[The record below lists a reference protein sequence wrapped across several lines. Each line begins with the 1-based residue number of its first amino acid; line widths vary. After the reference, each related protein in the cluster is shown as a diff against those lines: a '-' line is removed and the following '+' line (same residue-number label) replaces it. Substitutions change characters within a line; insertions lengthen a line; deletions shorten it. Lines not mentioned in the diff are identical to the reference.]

1 MARQQGS
8 IYTHKLKSGRKVWKV
23 EVEVGKKPDGT
34 RIRKRVTSH
43 SLQEAR
49 KTLRDLLD
57 RAESGGQAAQAKQ
70 RLDVFALW
78 WIREVKAWTV
88 KAATVA
94 DYEHRYRKHISPVL
108 GSRRIESITSRDIF
122 SWRASLKKSGYST
135 PTINGAL
142 QLLKAVLSAAVDEG
156 AIQASPAARVSKLR
170 KPSAEQT
177 QVKEPLTPEEAR
189 KLASVCSDDAVG
201 ICVALGLYL
210 GLRKGEILGL
220 QWRDVD
226 LAKREVSIV
235 RTLREV
241 TTYDDLGKGHTSL
254 IESTPKTRSSQRR
267 LVLPEGLWRLLNMRS
282 LDFVLGRS
290 DWQKKW
296 VVGDL
301 LGNPLTPGALSKG
314 FRTTLEF
321 AGMRHVRFHDLRH
334 TAAVLSVGAGARL
347 EAVSQSLGHSRVDTT
362 KSIYA
367 RTVNELSG
375 EFARSISKVFDAT
388 PDAYRQ
394 QVDIPIIQ

>member
-8 IYTHKLKSGRKVWKV
+8 IYTQKLKSGGKVWKV

-34 RIRKRVTSH
+34 RIRKRVTAH
-43 SLQEAR
+43 SLQQAR
-49 KTLRDLLD
+49 KILRDLLD
-57 RAESGGQAAQAKQ
+57 RAETGLQATQAKQ

-88 KAATVA
+88 KPATVA

-108 GSRRIESITSRDIF
+108 GSRKLESITSRDIF

-142 QLLKAVLSAAVDEG
+142 QVLKAVLNAAVDEG
-156 AIQASPAARVSKLR
+156 AIRISPAVKLSKLR
-170 KPSAEQT
+170 KDSSEPT
-177 QVKEPLTPEEAR
+177 QVKEPLSAEEAR
-189 KLASVCSDDAVG
+189 RLLSVCTDDAVG
-201 ICVALGLYL
+201 VCVALGLYL

-226 LAKREVSIV
+226 LVNREVSIV
-235 RTLREV
+235 RTLREATV
-241 TTYDDLGKGHTSL
+241 YDDLGKGHTSL
-254 IESTPKTRSSQRR
+254 IEDTPKTRSSQRR
-267 LVLPEGLWRLLNMRS
+267 LVLPDDLWRLLNTRS

-290 DWQKKW
+290 NWAEKW

-301 LGNPLTPGALSKG
+301 EGNPLAPGALSKG
-314 FRTTLEF
+314 FRAALEL
-321 AGMRHVRFHDLRH
+321 ANVRKVRFHDLRH

-367 RTVNELSG
+367 RTVKELST
-375 EFARSISKVFDAT
+375 EFADSMAQILGSGEALKSASSIS
-388 PDAYRQ
+388 
-394 QVDIPIIQ
+394 

>member
-8 IYTHKLKSGRKVWKV
+8 IYPHKLKSGGKVWKV

-34 RIRKRVTSH
+34 RIRKRVTAH

-49 KTLRDLLD
+49 KTLRNLLD
-57 RAESGGQAAQAKQ
+57 QAETGVQATQAKQ

-78 WIREVKAWTV
+78 WIRQVKAWTV
-88 KAATVA
+88 KPATVA

-108 GSRRIESITSRDIF
+108 GSRRVESITSRDIF

-142 QLLKAVLSAAVDEG
+142 QVLKAVLNAAVDEG
-156 AIQASPAARVSKLR
+156 AIHASPAVKVSKLR
-170 KPSAEQT
+170 KPSAEHT
-177 QVKEPLTPEEAR
+177 QVKEPLSPEEAR
-189 KLASVCSDDAVG
+189 KLLAVCADDAVG
-201 ICVALGLYL
+201 TCVALGLFL

-226 LAKREVSIV
+226 MGKREISVV

-241 TTYDDLGKGHTSL
+241 TVYDDLGRGRTSL
-254 IESTPKTRSSQRR
+254 VEDTTKTMSSQRR
-267 LVLPEGLWRLLNMRS
+267 LVLPDGLWRLLNMRS

-290 DWQKKW
+290 DWHEKW

-301 LGNPLTPGALSKG
+301 EGNPLTPSALSKG
-314 FRTTLEF
+314 FRAALEL
-321 AGMRHVRFHDLRH
+321 AGIRKIRFHDLRH

-367 RTVNELSG
+367 RTVQQLSTEFADTMAQILGSG
-375 EFARSISKVFDAT
+375 EALRSTSSIS
-388 PDAYRQ
+388 
-394 QVDIPIIQ
+394 

>member
-8 IYTHKLKSGRKVWKV
+8 IYTHKLKSGGKVWKV

-34 RIRKRVTSH
+34 RIRKRVTAH

-49 KTLRDLLD
+49 KKLRDLLD
-57 RAESGGQAAQAKQ
+57 QAETGVQATQAKQ

-78 WIREVKAWTV
+78 WIRQVKAWTV
-88 KAATVA
+88 KPATVA
-94 DYEHRYRKHISPVL
+94 DYEHRYRRHISPVL
-108 GSRRIESITSRDIF
+108 GSRKIESITSRDIF
-122 SWRASLKKSGYST
+122 SWRTSLKKSGYST

-142 QLLKAVLSAAVDEG
+142 QLLKAVLNAAVDEG
-156 AIQASPAARVSKLR
+156 AIQASPAARVSKLK
-170 KPSAEQT
+170 KPSAEHT

-201 ICVALGLYL
+201 ISVALGLYL

-226 LAKREVSIV
+226 FEKREVSVV

-241 TTYDDLGKGHTSL
+241 TVYDDLGRGHTSL
-254 IESTPKTRSSQRR
+254 AEDTTKTPTSQRR
-267 LVLPEGLWRLLNMRS
+267 LVLPDAVWRLLNTRS

-290 DWQKKW
+290 DWHEKW
-296 VVGDL
+296 VAGDL
-301 LGNPLTPGALSKG
+301 EGSPLRPSALSKG
-314 FRTTLEF
+314 FRAALEL
-321 AGMRHVRFHDLRH
+321 AGVRRVRFHDLRH

-367 RTVNELSG
+367 RTVKELSA
-375 EFARSISKVFDAT
+375 EFADSMTQILGSGGAPYNASSIS
-388 PDAYRQ
+388 
-394 QVDIPIIQ
+394 

>member
-34 RIRKRVTSH
+34 RIRKRVTAH
-43 SLQEAR
+43 SLREAR
-49 KTLRDLLD
+49 KILRDLLD
-57 RAESGGQAAQAKQ
+57 LAETGSQATQGKQ
-70 RLDVFALW
+70 RLDIFAIW

-88 KAATVA
+88 KPATVA
-94 DYEHRYRKHISPVL
+94 DYEHRYRRHISPVL
-108 GSRRIESITSRDIF
+108 GSRRVESISSRDIF
-122 SWRASLKKSGYST
+122 SWRAGLKKSGYST

-142 QLLKAVLSAAVDEG
+142 QVLKAVLNAAVDEG
-156 AIQASPAARVSKLR
+156 AIHTSPAVKVSKLR
-170 KPSAEQT
+170 KPSAENT
-177 QVKEPLTPEEAR
+177 QVKEPLSPEEAR
-189 KLASVCSDDAVG
+189 RLLSVCTDDAVG
-201 ICVALGLYL
+201 TCVALGLFL

-226 LAKREVSIV
+226 MGKREISVL

-241 TTYDDLGKGHTSL
+241 TVYDDLGRGHTSL
-254 IESTPKTRSSQRR
+254 IEDIPKTRSSQRR
-267 LVLPEGLWRLLNMRS
+267 LVLPDALWRLLNMRS

-290 DWQKKW
+290 DWHEKW
-296 VVGDL
+296 VVGDRE
-301 LGNPLTPGALSKG
+301 GSPLTPSVLSKG
-314 FRTTLEF
+314 FRATLEL
-321 AGMRHVRFHDLRH
+321 AGVRKVRFHDLRH

-367 RTVNELSG
+367 RTVQQLSTEFADSMTQILGSG
-375 EFARSISKVFDAT
+375 EALRNTSSIS
-388 PDAYRQ
+388 
-394 QVDIPIIQ
+394 